1 MVTPRSP
8 RQNLFDRFELNV
20 GHLRPSRIGLR
31 NALVR
36 DKGRRT
42 QLVTGDT
49 ERVVFPFLGG
59 KMRLMMRS
67 TTARTFDEIL
77 ATRALSTVFQPIVR
91 LETGLVEGYEALVR
105 GPADSPLASA
115 DALLAEAYRTGRVV
129 EFDWAARASACR
141 AALDGQLGPDRLLFL
156 NIEPIALGSECPPD
170 LRSDIEQA
178 FGRFQIVLEVTE
190 RSLGRDPRAL
200 LNGIDRQRPD
210 VAGLA
215 LDDVGSGRLTVA
227 LLAVLSVDVIKLD
240 RAIIQGGCSPTSSKI
255 LDIAHEGAER
265 TGATILAEG
274 VESAALLR
282 HALAVGAELA
292 QGYYLGEPQALP
304 APSTGDRIVGDVR
317 SEPIHD
323 VRTPFDAIAGR
334 PLSRAAADLLLPLSR
349 QVAFGET
356 HLSEPAMVIHL
367 VPGPDLF
374 DPADQQELT
383 RLAARGVIAGAL
395 GRGVPAIPVPG
406 VRRTDVHDPTL
417 DGQWTLLALSPSA
430 AGALIARAVPDSP
443 EFEYTITHD
452 RRRVVTAARCLFRRF
467 GPPPETETE
476 TETSATD

>member
-1 MVTPRSP
+1 
-8 RQNLFDRFELNV
+8 
-20 GHLRPSRIGLR
+20 
-31 NALVR
+31 LVR
-36 DKGRRT
+36 DKGTNGIAARDNARR
-42 QLVTGDT
+42 
-49 ERVVFPFLGG
+49 RVVFSFLGG
-59 KMRLMMRS
+59 RTRLTMTSM
-67 TTARTFDEIL
+67 AAAHAFDEML

-105 GPADSPLASA
+105 GPADSPLDSA
-115 DALLAEAYRTGRVV
+115 DALLAQAYRTGRVV

-141 AALDGQLGPDRLLFL
+141 AALDGQLGPDKLLFL

-170 LRSDIEQA
+170 LRADIEQA

-210 VAGLA
+210 VAALA

-240 RAIIQGGCSPTSSKI
+240 RTITQGGCSPESAKI
-255 LDIAHEGAER
+255 LDIAHEVAER

-274 VESAALLR
+274 VESEALLR
-282 HALAVGAELA
+282 HASAFGADLA

-304 APSTGDRIVGDVR
+304 APSTADLIVGGVG

-323 VRTPFDAIAGR
+323 VSTPFDAIAGR

-356 HLSEPAMVIHL
+356 HLSEPAMVIQL
-367 VPGPDLF
+367 VPDPDLF
-374 DPADQQELT
+374 GPAEQQELT
-383 RLAARGVIAGAL
+383 RLAARGVITGAL
-395 GRGVPAIPVPG
+395 GRGVPAIPIPG
-406 VRRTDVHDPTL
+406 VRRTDVHDPIL
-417 DGQWTLLALSPSA
+417 DGQWVLLALSPSA
-430 AGALIARAVPDSP
+430 AGALIARAVPGSP
-443 EFEYTITHD
+443 TFDYTITHD
-452 RRRVVTAARCLFRRF
+452 RRRVVTAARCLFRQF
-467 GPPPETETE
+467 GLPPEIATSTTE
-476 TETSATD
+476 